1 MDDEATIARGRGAM
15 TGGTPPGRSRG
26 RLADEV
32 DDTLLGQLED
42 FPKPGCRVC

>member
-1 MDDEATIARGRGAM
+1 MDDEVMIARRRGAT

-32 DDTLLGQLED
+32 YDTLLGQLED
-42 FPKPGCRVC
+42 FPKLGYYVC